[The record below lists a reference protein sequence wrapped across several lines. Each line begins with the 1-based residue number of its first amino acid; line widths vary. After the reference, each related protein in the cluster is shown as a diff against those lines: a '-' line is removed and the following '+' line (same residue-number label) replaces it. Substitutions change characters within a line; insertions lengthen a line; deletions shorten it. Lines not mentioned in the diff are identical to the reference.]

1 MQNKGIFHLAGKQ
14 NRITIELAVV
24 NFGVEWSK
32 GGSNRRYQAKFTC
45 FTSPLKEIS
54 GSLFCRGPRWANRKG
69 L

>member
-32 GGSNRRYQAKFTC
+32 GGPIDGIK
-45 FTSPLKEIS
+45 P
-54 GSLFCRGPRWANRKG
+54 SLPV
-69 L
+69 LPPP